1 MYFLLFD
8 FPRDG
13 GIQHRGCARL
23 GLLPAEGCLNCEDQ
37 WKVWEAPLGDGGDL
51 GVPVHYTFVHQYFPG
66 EEQKY
71 LAEELVLTCFFYL
84 FLSFELDRC
93 SISEWKALQPQ
104 TQCKQRWHSSENC
117 GLPQPSKQ
125 LGRGELGGH
134 NAQVFDQCF
143 FSFTHFV

>member
-13 GIQHRGCARL
+13 GIQHCGCERL

-51 GVPVHYTFVHQYFPG
+51 GVPVHYTFVHFPEVTSTSPG

-71 LAEELVLTCFFYL
+71 LAEELVLTCFFL
-84 FLSFELDRC
+84 VLSSVYRL
-93 SISEWKALQPQ
+93 
-104 TQCKQRWHSSENC
+104 
-117 GLPQPSKQ
+117 
-125 LGRGELGGH
+125 
-134 NAQVFDQCF
+134 
-143 FSFTHFV
+143 